1 MSPLIAWLK
10 LQVARSS
17 RILSKEIPTR
27 ILLFIALSASLM
39 V

>member
-1 MSPLIAWLK
+1 MAWLK
-10 LQVARSS
+10 PQVARSR

-27 ILLFIALSASLM
+27 ILLFSALSASLM

>member
-1 MSPLIAWLK
+1 MAWLK
-10 LQVARSS
+10 LHVARSR